1 MDLPNNILLPDE
13 LLPIWLLCFL
23 LGKIWFIR
31 GLAHRFETWSILFC
45 FWRKDAVL
53 EEGYILCPPDLAGMT
68 REAFSSS
75 LTLVSACWDSAFPV
89 ILVRRDWQSC
99 LVM

>member
-31 GLAHRFETWSILFC
+31 GLAHRFET
-45 FWRKDAVL
+45 
-53 EEGYILCPPDLAGMT
+53 
-68 REAFSSS
+68 
-75 LTLVSACWDSAFPV
+75 
-89 ILVRRDWQSC
+89 
-99 LVM
+99 